1 LVYQIK
7 HTKTDTMNI
16 NAQQAQQVLLLARQ
30 KATAI
35 QVPVNIAILD
45 TGGHV
50 KALERMDGAP
60 IGSLD
65 IAMKKAK
72 TSMLFGISSEAVG
85 EYMKPEA
92 HTYGIENTNGGL
104 VGFAGG
110 LPIKL
115 GAEVIGF
122 IGISGGA
129 VPQDLSIAVA
139 AAQL

>member
-1 LVYQIK
+1 
-7 HTKTDTMNI
+7 MNI

-45 TGGHV
+45 TGGHI

-65 IAMKKAK
+65 IAVKKAK